1 MNLLL
6 SCFGLSALCTV
17 LANTWPC
24 QPARHH
30 STTGHKACPYMDMLP
45 LRWLRVGSILNEDEL
60 APPPRS
66 YLGMLYLSIY
76 SSHRIR
82 METDAKVKYRRCCL
96 GEMIKWC
103 TVNIDDRIKCEVA
116 LCSYLLYIFFFSFQW
131 KNDKTPVFVP
141 CFQFHAFNNILHK
154 KTEAN
159 KIFRATFD
167 QINKLTRNWMFS

>member
-1 MNLLL
+1 MGKVFFAVL
-6 SCFGLSALCTV
+6 FWALGTA
-17 LANTWPC
+17 LANT
-24 QPARHH
+24 ARRYTKPVFIW
-30 STTGHKACPYMDMLP
+30 SFRLYASV
-45 LRWLRVGSILNEDEL
+45 RWWRVGSILNEDEL

-154 KTEAN
+154 KSEAN